1 MKKSVITILLLIVAI
16 GATPLISLS
25 MGNSEYGKS
34 QAIRT
39 SATTVEPTQSN
50 TKVATESTT
59 QAVTNKTESAVK
71 DLSFKIFD
79 KAENKVITVSDY
91 DFCCGAIA
99 TEVESDIPF
108 ESMKALAVT
117 IHSYYSYLR
126 YESRANSKEY
136 DFECNSKVWS
146 VYVSKD
152 KLKEKLRDTFEQ
164 SYSIIERAV
173 SETIDTLILY
183 DGKPCMARFFEISS
197 GVTYSYN
204 EIYGYDIPYLTSVP
218 SPFDRIANNFNT
230 RLSFSSENFDKII
243 KSKFNDYAPN
253 ENIENNIGEIILS
266 ENGALLNIDV
276 GNKSIDG
283 KEFADMIGLRS
294 RCVEISINDGTYFFD
309 VRGYGE
315 NIGLSKYGSYKLAEQ
330 GSSFLEILSYYF
342 PYANIAVVNS

>member
-1 MKKSVITILLLIVAI
+1 MKKSVITILLLILAI
-16 GATPLISLS
+16 GTAPLISLS
-25 MGNSEYGKS
+25 MGNGEYKN
-34 QAIRT
+34 QAVKT
-39 SATTVEPTQSN
+39 SSTVVQPTQG
-50 TKVATESTT
+50 TITATTEST
-59 QAVTNKTESAVK
+59 QATTNKSESAVK

-108 ESMKALAVT
+108 EYMKALAVA

-152 KLKEKLRDTFEQ
+152 KLKEKLRDTFEK
-164 SYSIIERAV
+164 SYSTIEKAV
-173 SETIDTLILY
+173 SETVDTLILY

-218 SPFDRIANNFNT
+218 SPFDCVANNFNT
-230 RLSFSSENFDKII
+230 KLSFSSEDFDKLI
-243 KSKFNDYAPN
+243 KSKFSDYVAN

-266 ENGALLNIDV
+266 ENGALLNIEV

-283 KEFADMIGLRS
+283 KDFADIIGLRS
-294 RCVEISINDGTYFFD
+294 RCVEISINNRTYFFD
-309 VRGYGE
+309 VKGYGD
-315 NIGLSKYGSYKLAEQ
+315 NIGLSKYGAYKLAEQ
-330 GSSFLEILSYYF
+330 GNNFLEILSYYF